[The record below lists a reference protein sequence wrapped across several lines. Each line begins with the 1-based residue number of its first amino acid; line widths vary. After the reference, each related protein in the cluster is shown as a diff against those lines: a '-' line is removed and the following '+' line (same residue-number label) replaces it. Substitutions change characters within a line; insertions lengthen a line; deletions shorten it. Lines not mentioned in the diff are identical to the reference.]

1 MLFEMCPGVCIYIYT
16 FISIGALRAPIEMN
30 DKAVMH
36 QCVITDRFYLK
47 FHKLIII
54 INLIF
59 RDGATRLLAFWA
71 LTCPECKL
79 EKFETSFQISALL
92 FCKTKV
98 STKKF

>member
-1 MLFEMCPGVCIYIYT
+1 
-16 FISIGALRAPIEMN
+16 MN

-79 EKFETSFQISALL
+79 EKFETSFQISAMLL
-92 FCKTKV
+92 WKKKV
-98 STKKF
+98 NTKKIFEIENKNNIVIFCDIWIF